1 MNMLDEFVLYLN
13 TQYDDKG
20 VKEMQKGLKTIAI
33 GVTGSLVGLDRL
45 FTSLGDKF
53 ANLSYQTSLVGGD
66 LANLHKYVTLG
77 SQSIYTSADAVRG
90 DLEGLLETVRKAKLT
105 GKIPI
110 GFEMA
115 GIDIT
120 KNPDAIIQQFQGALK
135 SMPKDMA
142 QNIAEASGIS
152 NLYQVLRDAK
162 VGMKDLNGI
171 PFLNNRQ
178 IANTQDF
185 YKSLKS
191 IKAELILLKDT
202 ALSEIAPAL
211 NEGLIKAMEWV
222 KFNQVGIIS
231 LFQNTVYVLSSFA
244 GGVMNLVTGLGE
256 LVNWITQSK
265 TGTYGL
271 SIAIGLLL
279 ATIYPVQTAIVFL
292 VAIVEDL
299 YGYFKGMPSMIGE
312 IEKRFGKLGT
322 ALRISLLGLTF
333 STFTAGLTM
342 AIGKIGTATIATRGL
357 TVALKTLNLA
367 SKAGVIGAV
376 LTLGAIAG
384 KAGYDYYKSREK
396 SKENSENKQD
406 KKQSLLGGEE
416 AFGQNNITNSVSSE
430 VRNNSRVQNIKQG
443 DVHITVN
450 TGHGADAKEIARQ
463 IEESY
468 RRGNLQYQMATLQ
481 DY

>member
-20 VKEMQKGLKTIAI
+20 VKEMQKGLKKIAI

-211 NEGLIKAMEWV
+211 NEGLIKAMEWI

-312 IEKRFGKLGT
+312 IEKRFGKLAGGL
-322 ALRISLLGLTF
+322 AVFGSVVASLGIVAYLGKVFGAVKKVQGAYSKLEK
-333 STFTAGLTM
+333 TFTGLIKVFRLLRLITPQGL
-342 AIGKIGTATIATRGL
+342 AITAA
-357 TVALKTLNLA
+357 TVA
-367 SKAGVIGAV
+367 GGF
-376 LTLGAIAG
+376 IA
-384 KAGYDYYKSREK
+384 KKGYDYYKDHK
-396 SKENSENKQD
+396 NKQD
-406 KKQSLLGGEE
+406 KNPSSLGLEGV
-416 AFGQNNITNSVSSE
+416 FNQNNSTDAVSNNVSNSSKT
-430 VRNNSRVQNIKQG
+430 QHIKQ
-443 DVHITVN
+443 DFNITVN
-450 TGHGADAKEIARQ
+450 TGQGADAKEIARQ
-463 IEESY
+463 IQDIF
-468 RRGNLQYQMATLQ
+468 RGNNMNYQMSTLQ